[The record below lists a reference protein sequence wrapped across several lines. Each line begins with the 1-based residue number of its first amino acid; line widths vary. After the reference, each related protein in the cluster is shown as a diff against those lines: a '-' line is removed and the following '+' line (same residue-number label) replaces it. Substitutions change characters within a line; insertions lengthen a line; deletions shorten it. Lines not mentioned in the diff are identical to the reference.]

1 MIFNREA
8 FTEFCS
14 EMTVNKYGAELRRT
28 KIGRN
33 PMKVRLAVA
42 LLSLAISFGLPTF
55 AQEQKAVDPEQR
67 QQIEGVF
74 MQFQEAYNK
83 HDAAALAALYTQTAV
98 EIRSWQGLATG
109 REAIVK
115 RFAGD
120 FASGPG
126 KMVNELV
133 AVYPIGNDICAIFE
147 TTVGGKKGRAV
158 TIYVR
163 EGDGWKIRMT
173 YVRF

>member
-1 MIFNREA
+1 M
-8 FTEFCS
+8 
-14 EMTVNKYGAELRRT
+14 
-28 KIGRN
+28 KI
-33 PMKVRLAVA
+33 RLAVA
-42 LLSLAISFGLPTF
+42 LLGLAISFSLPTV
-55 AQEQKAVDPEQR
+55 AQDQKGVDPELR
-67 QQIEGVF
+67 KQIESVF
-74 MQFQEAYNK
+74 MKFQEAYNK
-83 HDAAALAALYTQTAV
+83 HDAAAMAALHTQTAV
-98 EIRSWQGLATG
+98 EVRSWQGLATG

-115 RFAGD
+115 RLEGD

-133 AVYPIGNDICAIFE
+133 EVYPIGNDICAIFD

-158 TIYVR
+158 TIYVH